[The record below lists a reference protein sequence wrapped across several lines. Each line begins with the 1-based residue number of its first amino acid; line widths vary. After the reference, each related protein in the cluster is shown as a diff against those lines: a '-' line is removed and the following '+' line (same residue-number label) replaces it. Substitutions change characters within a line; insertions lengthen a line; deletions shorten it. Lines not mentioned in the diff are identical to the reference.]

1 MNFIITYLL
10 IGTIWT
16 AWMEYYTT
24 KHTIGPSWVNKER
37 ITQVL
42 VWPLALTI
50 FLIEFYKN
58 L

>member
-1 MNFIITYLL
+1 
-10 IGTIWT
+10 
-16 AWMEYYTT
+16 MEYYTT
-24 KHTIGPSWVNKER
+24 KHTIGPSWENKER